1 VEEDNASDGSDTSDI
16 SDISDVSDIS
26 SRRSLSTEPYRWEI
40 LDEAMLYNMLEDA
53 GIPAPRTLGFDVGRR
68 NALKFPYSIQT
79 RLSGVTWI
87 SVIDDIPLD
96 SQLLLAEGLADI
108 MARLQ
113 TVQFESSGRLMC
125 DEQADTPLKLS
136 LHSPIRAEVKEKLE
150 TWGFPQGVGSLM
162 DKERAAP
169 AQPVWDSLYD
179 LLFHTVHDLV
189 TRELQKVEPLG
200 PVEQLVRMYFKLQDM
215 IQDMDRIGWFS
226 EADKSSS
233 NSVLHHWDLEAR
245 NILIEQEE
253 SNPSSPW
260 RITGV
265 IDWDHPHALPAVLC
279 MKPPIWL
286 WDASDDA
293 DLPEDV
299 AEYYDNDFDWMPLEY
314 YQKENA
320 EHFNADGVKV
330 KQRFEEA
337 IVRNLYSAQYGEKA
351 HDKYL
356 DDAYGRGRWLR
367 RIWRF
372 ASEGQSNTTHWRRM
386 LQLDREWTEY
396 KRVNGIEYD
405 TMGHA
410 ETLRVNSSMVWP
422 NRAREGGQ
430 SEFKG
435 ILHDVPAAT
444 EQTTKPKTSA
454 DANVNIEEGG
464 KLDTIP
470 LDANATVDSTGED
483 PEQKMPRYKT
493 FSTFLH
499 SLKCSPS

>member
-1 VEEDNASDGSDTSDI
+1 VLKEWAEFKETGQVSHDTVFGENDSRLDVSESTRSTIAYDHEPFETFQRRVAVLGEDLGVGFDEVERMRGGSFNRVVPVTLRAAPETASWNNLTKAIIRIPRVWATHIPSVRNWSAKQESTKQRSLLRSPMTLSKNMLQMRSWLIPKNQRHPPTISIRDDIPSVEEDNASDGSDTSDI

-179 LLFHTVHDLV
+179 LLFHTVHDLL

-293 DLPEDV
+293 HLPKDV
-299 AEYYDNDFDWMPLEY
+299 AEY
-314 YQKENA
+314 
-320 EHFNADGVKV
+320 
-330 KQRFEEA
+330 
-337 IVRNLYSAQYGEKA
+337 
-351 HDKYL
+351 
-356 DDAYGRGRWLR
+356 
-367 RIWRF
+367 
-372 ASEGQSNTTHWRRM
+372 
-386 LQLDREWTEY
+386 
-396 KRVNGIEYD
+396 
-405 TMGHA
+405 
-410 ETLRVNSSMVWP
+410 
-422 NRAREGGQ
+422 
-430 SEFKG
+430 
-435 ILHDVPAAT
+435 
-444 EQTTKPKTSA
+444 
-454 DANVNIEEGG
+454 
-464 KLDTIP
+464 
-470 LDANATVDSTGED
+470 
-483 PEQKMPRYKT
+483 
-493 FSTFLH
+493 
-499 SLKCSPS
+499 